1 MPKAAVNGID
11 LYYEA
16 QGNGETVILVPPNWW
31 PCATWN
37 VGVVPRL
44 SRRYRTLIYD
54 GRGTGRSDKPADGYT
69 VDQFAQDGIQLLARI
84 FHQ

>member
-37 VGVVPRL
+37 VAVVRA
-44 SRRYRTLIYD
+44 SRGAIAHSFMTAAARD
-54 GRGTGRSDKPADGYT
+54 AYT
-69 VDQFAQDGIQLLARI
+69 VFVSVNYGCIAVTTVSE
-84 FHQ
+84 

>member
-31 PCATWN
+31 PWATWN
-37 VGVVPRL
+37 VGVVPL
-44 SRRYRTLIYD
+44 FSRRYRTLIYD
-54 GRGTGRSDKPADGYT
+54 VAARDAYT
-69 VDQFAQDGIQLLARI
+69 VFVSVNYGCIAVTTVSE
-84 FHQ
+84 

>member
-11 LYYEA
+11 LYYET

-54 GRGTGRSDKPADGYT
+54 GRGTGRLDVFVSVNYGCIAVTT
-69 VDQFAQDGIQLLARI
+69 VSE
-84 FHQ
+84 